1 MGGTIAIG
9 PDRFGRNPAR
19 GARSRLQR
27 LTSAASNGTDAR
39 RAAEQAARA
48 SYGKLIAILAVQSR
62 DIAAAEDA
70 LSEALVAALAT
81 WPDRGVPENP
91 EAWLVTAARN
101 RLRNV
106 ARARLVRDL
115 AAPELALREETD
127 PQDAAPQADAL
138 QDARL
143 RLLFVCAH
151 PAIDPAARAPLM
163 LQTVLGLSA
172 EQIGRAFLVAPATM
186 SQRLVR
192 AKTRIRDTGL
202 RFDLPAPDD
211 MPGRLSAV
219 LDAIYAAFGQ
229 GWEGLEHPDAPDA
242 LTGEAIWLAR
252 LIVDALPAEP
262 EPKGLLALMLYCTAR
277 TPARRDAAG
286 RFVPLDAQ
294 DTRLWDRMMII
305 EAEGLLTAAARARQ
319 FGRYQC
325 EAAIQSVHVGRAVTG
340 SVDRNALLTLYD
352 LLVTQTESV
361 GARIARAVLLADAG
375 DPQAGIAAIEAL
387 DPARIAGHQPYW
399 VARSA
404 ILERLGRRHAAAA
417 ALAKAKTLTGDPAV
431 RAHLEDRRKALDDGA
446 R

>member
-1 MGGTIAIG
+1 
-9 PDRFGRNPAR
+9 
-19 GARSRLQR
+19 
-27 LTSAASNGTDAR
+27 LTSAAGNGTDAR

-115 AAPELALREETD
+115 AAPELALREETG

-229 GWEGLEHPDAPDA
+229 GWEGLYQYVYHMDRASPRP
-242 LTGEAIWLAR
+242 I
-252 LIVDALPAEP
+252 PA
-262 EPKGLLALMLYCTAR
+262 
-277 TPARRDAAG
+277 
-286 RFVPLDAQ
+286 
-294 DTRLWDRMMII
+294 
-305 EAEGLLTAAARARQ
+305 
-319 FGRYQC
+319 
-325 EAAIQSVHVGRAVTG
+325 
-340 SVDRNALLTLYD
+340 
-352 LLVTQTESV
+352 
-361 GARIARAVLLADAG
+361 
-375 DPQAGIAAIEAL
+375 
-387 DPARIAGHQPYW
+387 
-399 VARSA
+399 ARSA
-404 ILERLGRRHAAAA
+404 SRTSASPSC
-417 ALAKAKTLTGDPAV
+417 PA
-431 RAHLEDRRKALDDGA
+431 
-446 R
+446 